1 MVKFTDASLKT
12 IKHCRHASSPITNF
26 SHHPRLFNNS
36 LRRSIRLGKSSYPA
50 AYRAALVETEA
61 SAPVR
66 NEDLELFIK
75 FLEGIGTPGSA
86 RAASELYSENIH
98 FSDALI
104 LTEDKQVIVKHFSDL
119 EAAGNQVKVTMH
131 QKLISGNDVF
141 LVWSMEARFTPIR
154 TERISDSL
162 GVTHLRFDE
171 NGRVILHQ
179 DFWDS
184 TEGFFR
190 HIPVLGSVVNSVKR
204 RVAN

>member
-1 MVKFTDASLKT
+1 M
-12 IKHCRHASSPITNF
+12 RHPLLQPFLIILACSTTACAGRSSSENP
-26 SHHPRLFNNS
+26 
-36 LRRSIRLGKSSYPA
+36 SYPA
-50 AYRAALVETEA
+50 AYRAALVATDA

>member
-1 MVKFTDASLKT
+1 M
-12 IKHCRHASSPITNF
+12 RHRLTQSFLLVVAF
-26 SHHPRLFNNS
+26 STTACAG
-36 LRRSIRLGKSSYPA
+36 RSGSENPSYPA
-50 AYRAALVETEA
+50 AYREALIETEQSALV
-61 SAPVR
+61 SK
-66 NEDLELFIK
+66 EDLELFIE
-75 FLEGIGTPGSA
+75 FLESIGAPGSA
-86 RAASELYSENIH
+86 KAASELYSENIH

-104 LTEDKQVIVKHFSDL
+104 LTKDKQVIVKHFSDL

-171 NGRVILHQ
+171 NGKVVLHQ

>member
-1 MVKFTDASLKT
+1 M
-12 IKHCRHASSPITNF
+12 RH
-26 SHHPRLFNNS
+26 RLTQSFLLIVALS
-36 LRRSIRLGKSSYPA
+36 TTACAGRSGSENPSYPA
-50 AYRAALVETEA
+50 AYREALIETEQ
-61 SAPVR
+61 SARVR
-66 NEDLELFIK
+66 DEDLELFIK
-75 FLEGIGTPGSA
+75 FLESIGTPGSA
-86 RAASELYSENIH
+86 KAASELYSENIH

-104 LTEDKQVIVKHFSDL
+104 LTKDKQVIVKHFSDL

-154 TERISDSL
+154 REMISDSL

-171 NGRVILHQ
+171 DGKVILHQ

>member
-1 MVKFTDASLKT
+1 M
-12 IKHCRHASSPITNF
+12 RH
-26 SHHPRLFNNS
+26 RLTQSFLLIVALS
-36 LRRSIRLGKSSYPA
+36 TTACAGRSGSENPSYPA
-50 AYRAALVETEA
+50 AYREALIETEQ
-61 SAPVR
+61 SARVR

-75 FLEGIGTPGSA
+75 FLESIGTPGSA
-86 RAASELYSENIH
+86 KAASELYSENIH

-104 LTEDKQVIVKHFSDL
+104 LTKDKQVIVKHFSDL

-154 TERISDSL
+154 REMISDSL

-171 NGRVILHQ
+171 AGKVILHQ

>member
-1 MVKFTDASLKT
+1 MRHPLLQPFLIILACSTSACAS
-12 IKHCRHASSPITNF
+12 
-26 SHHPRLFNNS
+26 
-36 LRRSIRLGKSSYPA
+36 RSGSDNLSYPA
-50 AYRAALVETEA
+50 AYRAALIETQQ

-66 NEDLELFIK
+66 EEDLELFIK
-75 FLEGIGTPGSA
+75 FLKSIGTPGSA
-86 RAASELYSENIH
+86 RAAAELYAENIH

-104 LTEDKQVIVKHFSDL
+104 LTTDKQVIVKHFSDL
-119 EAAGNQVKVTMH
+119 EAAGNKVKVTMH
-131 QKLISGNDVF
+131 QRILSGNDIF

-154 TERISDSL
+154 KERISDSL

-171 NGRVILHQ
+171 NGKVVLHQ

-190 HIPVLGSVVNSVKR
+190 HIPVLGSAVNAVKR

>member
-1 MVKFTDASLKT
+1 M
-12 IKHCRHASSPITNF
+12 RH
-26 SHHPRLFNNS
+26 RLTQSFLLIVALS
-36 LRRSIRLGKSSYPA
+36 TTACAGRSGSENPSYPA
-50 AYRAALVETEA
+50 AYREALIETEQ
-61 SAPVR
+61 SARVR

-75 FLEGIGTPGSA
+75 FLESIGTPGSA
-86 RAASELYSENIH
+86 KAASELYSENIH

-104 LTEDKQVIVKHFSDL
+104 LTKDKQVIVKHFSDL

-131 QKLISGNDVF
+131 QKLISGNDIY

-154 TERISDSL
+154 REMISDSL

-171 NGRVILHQ
+171 DGKVILHQ

>member
-1 MVKFTDASLKT
+1 M
-12 IKHCRHASSPITNF
+12 RHPLLQTFLIILACSTTACAG
-26 SHHPRLFNNS
+26 
-36 LRRSIRLGKSSYPA
+36 RSGSGTLSYPA

-154 TERISDSL
+154 KERISDSL
-162 GVTHLRFDE
+162 GVTHLRFDD

>member
-1 MVKFTDASLKT
+1 M
-12 IKHCRHASSPITNF
+12 RH
-26 SHHPRLFNNS
+26 RLTQSFLLIVALS
-36 LRRSIRLGKSSYPA
+36 TTACAGRSGSENPSYPA
-50 AYRAALVETEA
+50 AYREALIETEQ
-61 SAPVR
+61 SARVR

-75 FLEGIGTPGSA
+75 FLESIGTPGSA
-86 RAASELYSENIH
+86 KAASELYSENIH

-104 LTEDKQVIVKHFSDL
+104 LTKDKQVIVKHFSDL

-131 QKLISGNDVF
+131 QKLVSGNDIF

-154 TERISDSL
+154 REMISDSL

-171 NGRVILHQ
+171 DGKVILHQ

>member
-1 MVKFTDASLKT
+1 M
-12 IKHCRHASSPITNF
+12 RHPLLQTFLIILACSTTACAG
-26 SHHPRLFNNS
+26 
-36 LRRSIRLGKSSYPA
+36 RSGSGNLSYPA
-50 AYRAALVETEA
+50 AYRAALVETKA

-119 EAAGNQVKVTMH
+119 EEAGNQVKVTMH

>member
-36 LRRSIRLGKSSYPA
+36 LRRSTRLGKSLLSRRIPG
-50 AYRAALVETEA
+50 ALVETEA

-104 LTEDKQVIVKHFSDL
+104 LTKDKQVIVKHFSDL
-119 EAAGNQVKVTMH
+119 EAAGNRVKVTMH

-162 GVTHLRFDE
+162 CDP
-171 NGRVILHQ
+171 
-179 DFWDS
+179 S
-184 TEGFFR
+184 
-190 HIPVLGSVVNSVKR
+190 
-204 RVAN
+204 

>member
-1 MVKFTDASLKT
+1 M
-12 IKHCRHASSPITNF
+12 RH
-26 SHHPRLFNNS
+26 RLTQSFLLIVALS
-36 LRRSIRLGKSSYPA
+36 TTACAGRSGSENPSYPA
-50 AYRAALVETEA
+50 AYREALIETEQ
-61 SAPVR
+61 SARVR

-75 FLEGIGTPGSA
+75 FLESIGTPGSA
-86 RAASELYSENIH
+86 KAASELYSENIH

-104 LTEDKQVIVKHFSDL
+104 LTKDKQVIVKHFSDL

-154 TERISDSL
+154 REMISDSL

-171 NGRVILHQ
+171 DGKVILHQ

>member
-1 MVKFTDASLKT
+1 M
-12 IKHCRHASSPITNF
+12 RHPPLQTFLIILACSTTACAG
-26 SHHPRLFNNS
+26 
-36 LRRSIRLGKSSYPA
+36 RLGSENSSYPA

-86 RAASELYSENIH
+86 RAASELYSEDIH

-104 LTEDKQVIVKHFSDL
+104 LTKDKQVIVKHFSDL
-119 EAAGNQVKVTMH
+119 EAAGNQVNVTMH

-154 TERISDSL
+154 KERISDSL
-162 GVTHLRFDE
+162 GVTHLRFDG

>member
-1 MVKFTDASLKT
+1 M
-12 IKHCRHASSPITNF
+12 RH
-26 SHHPRLFNNS
+26 RLTQSFLLVVALS
-36 LRRSIRLGKSSYPA
+36 TTACAGRSGSENPSYPA
-50 AYRAALVETEA
+50 AYREALIETEQ

-75 FLEGIGTPGSA
+75 FLESIGTPGSA
-86 RAASELYSENIH
+86 KAASELYSENIH

-104 LTEDKQVIVKHFSDL
+104 LTKDKQVIVKHFSDL

-154 TERISDSL
+154 REMISDSL

-171 NGRVILHQ
+171 DGKVILHQ

>member
-1 MVKFTDASLKT
+1 M
-12 IKHCRHASSPITNF
+12 RHPLLQTFLIILACSTTACAG
-26 SHHPRLFNNS
+26 
-36 LRRSIRLGKSSYPA
+36 RSGSENRSYPA

>member
-1 MVKFTDASLKT
+1 MRPPLL
-12 IKHCRHASSPITNF
+12 
-26 SHHPRLFNNS
+26 HPFLII
-36 LRRSIRLGKSSYPA
+36 LACYTTACAGRSGLETPSDPA

-61 SAPVR
+61 SAPVL

-86 RAASELYSENIH
+86 RAASELYSENVH

-104 LTEDKQVIVKHFSDL
+104 LTKDKQVIVKHFSDL

-131 QKLISGNDVF
+131 QKLISGNEVF

-190 HIPVLGSVVNSVKR
+190 HIPVLGAVVNSVKR

>member
-1 MVKFTDASLKT
+1 M
-12 IKHCRHASSPITNF
+12 RH
-26 SHHPRLFNNS
+26 RLTQSFLLIVALS
-36 LRRSIRLGKSSYPA
+36 TTACAGRSGSENPSYPA
-50 AYRAALVETEA
+50 AYREALIETER
-61 SAPVR
+61 SARVR

-75 FLEGIGTPGSA
+75 FLESIGTPGSA
-86 RAASELYSENIH
+86 KAASELYSENIH

-104 LTEDKQVIVKHFSDL
+104 LTKDKQVIVKHFSDL

-154 TERISDSL
+154 REMISDSL

-171 NGRVILHQ
+171 DGKVILHQ

>member
-1 MVKFTDASLKT
+1 M
-12 IKHCRHASSPITNF
+12 RHPLLQTFLIILACSTTACAG
-26 SHHPRLFNNS
+26 
-36 LRRSIRLGKSSYPA
+36 RSGSENRSYPA
-50 AYRAALVETEA
+50 AYRAALVETEE

-66 NEDLELFIK
+66 NEDLELFIR
-75 FLEGIGTPGSA
+75 FLESIGTPGSA
-86 RAASELYSENIH
+86 GAASELYSENIH

-104 LTEDKQVIVKHFSDL
+104 LTKDKQVIVKHFSDL

-131 QKLISGNDVF
+131 QKLISGNDIF
-141 LVWSMEARFTPIR
+141 LVWSMEARFKPIR
-154 TERISDSL
+154 RERISDSL

>member
-1 MVKFTDASLKT
+1 MGHPLLQTFFVVLAFSTTGCAS
-12 IKHCRHASSPITNF
+12 
-26 SHHPRLFNNS
+26 
-36 LRRSIRLGKSSYPA
+36 RSGSENPSYPA
-50 AYRAALVETEA
+50 AYRAALIETEE

-75 FLEGIGTPGSA
+75 FLESIGTPGSA

-104 LTEDKQVIVKHFSDL
+104 LTRDKQVIVKHFSDL
-119 EAAGNQVKVTMH
+119 EAAGSQVKVTMH
-131 QKLISGNDVF
+131 QKLISGNDIF
-141 LVWSMEARFTPIR
+141 LVWSMEARFKPIR
-154 TERISDSL
+154 KEMISDSL

-190 HIPVLGSVVNSVKR
+190 HIPVLGSVVNSVRR

>member
-1 MVKFTDASLKT
+1 M
-12 IKHCRHASSPITNF
+12 RH
-26 SHHPRLFNNS
+26 RLTQSFLLIVALS
-36 LRRSIRLGKSSYPA
+36 TTACAGRSGSENPSYPA
-50 AYRAALVETEA
+50 AYREALIETEQ
-61 SAPVR
+61 SARVR

-75 FLEGIGTPGSA
+75 FLESIGTPGSA
-86 RAASELYSENIH
+86 KAASELYSENIH

-104 LTEDKQVIVKHFSDL
+104 LTKDKQVIVKHFSDL

-131 QKLISGNDVF
+131 QKLISGNDIF

-154 TERISDSL
+154 REMISDSL

-171 NGRVILHQ
+171 DGKVILHQ

>member
-1 MVKFTDASLKT
+1 M
-12 IKHCRHASSPITNF
+12 C
-26 SHHPRLFNNS
+26 HPLLQTFLIILACS
-36 LRRSIRLGKSSYPA
+36 TTACAGRSGSGGPSYPA
-50 AYRAALVETEA
+50 AYRAALVETED

-66 NEDLELFIK
+66 DKDLELFIN
-75 FLEGIGTPGSA
+75 FLKGIGTPGSA
-86 RAASELYSENIH
+86 RAASDLYSENIH

-162 GVTHLRFDE
+162 GVTHLRFDD

>member
-1 MVKFTDASLKT
+1 MRHPLLQPFLLFLACSTTACAS
-12 IKHCRHASSPITNF
+12 
-26 SHHPRLFNNS
+26 
-36 LRRSIRLGKSSYPA
+36 RSGSENPSYPS
-50 AYRAALVETEA
+50 AYRAALIETEE

-66 NEDLELFIK
+66 DEDLQLFIK
-75 FLEGIGTPGSA
+75 FLESIGTPGSA
-86 RAASELYSENIH
+86 KAASELYSENIH

-104 LTEDKQVIVKHFSDL
+104 LTKDKQVIVKHFSDL

-131 QKLISGNDVF
+131 QRIISGNDIF
-141 LVWSMEARFTPIR
+141 LVWSMEARFKPIR
-154 TERISDSL
+154 RERISDSL

>member
-1 MVKFTDASLKT
+1 M
-12 IKHCRHASSPITNF
+12 RHLLTQSFLLVVALSTTACAG
-26 SHHPRLFNNS
+26 
-36 LRRSIRLGKSSYPA
+36 RSGSENPSYPA
-50 AYRAALVETEA
+50 AYREALIETEQ
-61 SAPVR
+61 SARVR

-75 FLEGIGTPGSA
+75 FLESIGTPGSA
-86 RAASELYSENIH
+86 KAASELYSENIH

-104 LTEDKQVIVKHFSDL
+104 LTKDKQVIVKHFSDL

-131 QKLISGNDVF
+131 QKLISGNDIF

-154 TERISDSL
+154 REMISDSL

-171 NGRVILHQ
+171 DGKVILHQ

>member
-1 MVKFTDASLKT
+1 M
-12 IKHCRHASSPITNF
+12 RHPQ
-26 SHHPRLFNNS
+26 
-36 LRRSIRLGKSSYPA
+36 LRPFLIALACLTTACAGRSGSENISYPA
-50 AYRAALVETEA
+50 AYRAALIETEE

-66 NEDLELFIK
+66 NEDLQLFIK
-75 FLEGIGTPGSA
+75 FLESIGTQGSA
-86 RAASELYSENIH
+86 KAASELYSENIH

-104 LTEDKQVIVKHFSDL
+104 LTKDKQVIVKHFSDL

-131 QKLISGNDVF
+131 QRIISGNDIF
-141 LVWSMEARFTPIR
+141 LVWSMEARFKPIR
-154 TERISDSL
+154 RERISDSL

>member
-1 MVKFTDASLKT
+1 M
-12 IKHCRHASSPITNF
+12 RH
-26 SHHPRLFNNS
+26 RLTQSFLLIVALS
-36 LRRSIRLGKSSYPA
+36 TTACAGRSGSENPSYPA
-50 AYRAALVETEA
+50 AYREALIETEQ
-61 SAPVR
+61 SARVR

-75 FLEGIGTPGSA
+75 FLESIGTPGSA
-86 RAASELYSENIH
+86 KAASELYSENIH

-104 LTEDKQVIVKHFSDL
+104 LTKDKQVIVKHFSDL
-119 EAAGNQVKVTMH
+119 EAAGNQVEVTMH

-154 TERISDSL
+154 REMISDSL

-171 NGRVILHQ
+171 DGKVILHQ

>member
-1 MVKFTDASLKT
+1 M
-12 IKHCRHASSPITNF
+12 RHPLLQTFLLILACSTAACAG
-26 SHHPRLFNNS
+26 
-36 LRRSIRLGKSSYPA
+36 RSGSGTLSYPA

-162 GVTHLRFDE
+162 GVTHLRFDD

>member
-1 MVKFTDASLKT
+1 MLHRKPSSIADM
-12 IKHCRHASSPITNF
+12 RHPLLQPFLILLACSTTGCAG
-26 SHHPRLFNNS
+26 
-36 LRRSIRLGKSSYPA
+36 RSGSETPSYPA

-61 SAPVR
+61 SAAVR
-66 NEDLELFIK
+66 NEDLELFIE
-75 FLEGIGTPGSA
+75 FLESIGKPGSA
-86 RAASELYSENIH
+86 EVASELYSENIH

-104 LTEDKQVIVKHFSDL
+104 LTRDKQVIVKHFSDL
-119 EAAGNQVKVTMH
+119 EEAGNQVRVTMH

-154 TERISDSL
+154 AERISDSL

-190 HIPVLGSVVNSVKR
+190 HIPVLGSVVNSVRR

>member
-1 MVKFTDASLKT
+1 MRHRFT
-12 IKHCRHASSPITNF
+12 
-26 SHHPRLFNNS
+26 
-36 LRRSIRLGKSSYPA
+36 RSFLLIVALSTTACAGRSGSENPSYPA
-50 AYRAALVETEA
+50 AYREALIETEQ
-61 SAPVR
+61 SARVR

-75 FLEGIGTPGSA
+75 FLESIGTPGSA
-86 RAASELYSENIH
+86 KAASELYSENIH

-104 LTEDKQVIVKHFSDL
+104 LTKDKQVIVKHFSDL
-119 EAAGNQVKVTMH
+119 EAAGNQVEVTMH

-154 TERISDSL
+154 REMISDSL

-171 NGRVILHQ
+171 DGKVILHQ

>member
-1 MVKFTDASLKT
+1 MRHPLLQPFFIILACSTSACAS
-12 IKHCRHASSPITNF
+12 
-26 SHHPRLFNNS
+26 
-36 LRRSIRLGKSSYPA
+36 RSGSDNLSYPA
-50 AYRAALVETEA
+50 AYRAALIETQQ

-66 NEDLELFIK
+66 EEDLELFIK
-75 FLEGIGTPGSA
+75 FLESIGTPGSA
-86 RAASELYSENIH
+86 QAASELYSENIH

-104 LTEDKQVIVKHFSDL
+104 LTTEKQVIVKHFSDL
-119 EAAGNQVKVTMH
+119 EAAGNKVKVTMH
-131 QKLISGNDVF
+131 QKILSGNDIF

-154 TERISDSL
+154 KEMISDSL

>member
-1 MVKFTDASLKT
+1 M
-12 IKHCRHASSPITNF
+12 RH
-26 SHHPRLFNNS
+26 RLTQSFLLIVALS
-36 LRRSIRLGKSSYPA
+36 TTACAGRSGSENPSYPA
-50 AYRAALVETEA
+50 AYREALIETEQ
-61 SAPVR
+61 SARVR

-75 FLEGIGTPGSA
+75 FLESIGTPGSA
-86 RAASELYSENIH
+86 KAASELYSENIH

-104 LTEDKQVIVKHFSDL
+104 LTKDKQVIVKHFSDL

-131 QKLISGNDVF
+131 QKLISGNDIF

-154 TERISDSL
+154 REMISDSL

-171 NGRVILHQ
+171 AGKVILHQ

>member
-1 MVKFTDASLKT
+1 MRHPLLQPFLMILACSTGACAS
-12 IKHCRHASSPITNF
+12 RSSSENI
-26 SHHPRLFNNS
+26 
-36 LRRSIRLGKSSYPA
+36 SYPA
-50 AYRAALVETEA
+50 AYRAALIETEE

-66 NEDLELFIK
+66 NEDLQLFIR
-75 FLEGIGTPGSA
+75 FLESIGTQGSA
-86 RAASELYSENIH
+86 KAASELYSENIH

-104 LTEDKQVIVKHFSDL
+104 LTKDKQVIVKHFSDL

-131 QKLISGNDVF
+131 QRIISGNDIF
-141 LVWSMEARFTPIR
+141 LVWSMEARFKPIR
-154 TERISDSL
+154 RERISDSL

>member
-1 MVKFTDASLKT
+1 M
-12 IKHCRHASSPITNF
+12 RHPLLQTFLIILACSTTACAGRPGSGNP
-26 SHHPRLFNNS
+26 
-36 LRRSIRLGKSSYPA
+36 SYPA

-75 FLEGIGTPGSA
+75 FLEGIGTPGNA

-162 GVTHLRFDE
+162 GVTHLRFDDS
-171 NGRVILHQ
+171 GRVILHQ